1 MTLGQLI
8 PKYARK
14 PLLITLGINCVVYYG
29 PKLLMPVLHYHKL
42 QTALDPLIPQVPVFI
57 YIYVLAFLQWG
68 LGYIIIA
75 RDSRERCYRVLSGE
89 IIAKLIALAI
99 FLLWPTVMDRPALA
113 PGPGAWLLGLI
124 YAVDTPVNLFPSL
137 HCQESWQVFRYS
149 VGLKRMPRW
158 YAWLQLVFTLLVFAA
173 VLLVKQHIWPD
184 VLGGVAVAE
193 LGQWLGRRLGA
204 HRVFARLDH
213 ETKDETDL

>member
-89 IIAKLIALAI
+89 IIVKLIALTI
-99 FLLWPTVMDRPALA
+99 FLLWPTVMDRPAPA
-113 PGPGAWLLGLI
+113 PGWFRSFLL
-124 YAVDTPVNLFPSL
+124 
-137 HCQESWQVFRYS
+137 C
-149 VGLKRMPRW
+149 
-158 YAWLQLVFTLLVFAA
+158 
-173 VLLVKQHIWPD
+173 
-184 VLGGVAVAE
+184 
-193 LGQWLGRRLGA
+193 GRLRILTISA
-204 HRVFARLDH
+204 SRRNRICASRIQN
-213 ETKDETDL
+213 